1 MARSKYLDNLEDAI
15 FEGLVDIFDTV
26 NEVFPSD
33 SIIQSTLMMSYMN
46 MRPEEQV
53 AIIEQLGADWFVKLS
68 AKIEKRLRDLT

>member
-1 MARSKYLDNLEDAI
+1 MARSSHLDNLEDAI
-15 FEGLVDIFDTV
+15 FEGIVDIYDTV